1 MAGLIKTQ
9 LAGTKLQT
17 TPKAG
22 EFLETEA
29 LGYDPSKAAVN
40 VDTDTVAGQ
49 LAGLMTKENPVMLQ
63 ARTKAAQTA
72 NARGLL
78 NSSMAVEAGESA
90 AIGAALPIAQSDAAT
105 YSQQRLANQGAE
117 NTAYQFGAGAENAAT
132 AASAAAGNVGARTAQ
147 TGLIQK
153 ELSTQEAEQRSALS
167 TQQAGETGTL
177 SAQEAEQRSALST
190 QQAGETGTLSAQE
203 AAQREAAIKVQAE
216 EESKLQT
223 ERAEQA
229 QALAL
234 TEGQLATELQTL
246 RGTQA
251 QALANTEATYR
262 QLIQTSASAGAFYN
276 DMTKMIAAVLADTN
290 TTAEQKE
297 AAIGKLS
304 ELLESGLT
312 VLGSI
317 ADVDLAGLLTFGP

>member
-1 MAGLIKTQ
+1 MPGLINTQ
-9 LAGTKLQT
+9 LGDTRLRAM
-17 TPKAG
+17 PKAD
-22 EFLETEA
+22 EFLEA
-29 LGYDPSKAAVN
+29 GAVGYDPSKATVN

-49 LAGLMTKENPVMLQ
+49 LAGLMTKENPLILQ
-63 ARTKAAQTA
+63 ARTKAAQEW
-72 NARGLL
+72 NARGLR

-153 ELSTQEAEQRSALS
+153 ELST
-167 TQQAGETGTL
+167 
-177 SAQEAEQRSALST
+177 QEAEQRSALST

>member
-153 ELSTQEAEQRSALS
+153 ELSTQEAGQRSALS
-167 TQQAGETGTL
+167 AQQAGE
-177 SAQEAEQRSALST
+177 A
-190 QQAGETGTLSAQE
+190 GTLSAQE
-203 AAQREAAIKVQAE
+203 AAQREAAIKVQAG

-223 ERAEQA
+223 ERAGQA

-234 TEGQLATELQTL
+234 TQGQLATQLQTL

-251 QALANTEATYR
+251 QDLASTEATYR

-276 DMTKMIAAVLADTN
+276 DITKMIGAVMADTN
-290 TTAEQKE
+290 TTAEQK
-297 AAIGKLS
+297 AAAVGKMS
-304 ELLESGLT
+304 ELLRSGLT
-312 VLGSI
+312 VIGGI
-317 ADVDLAGLLTFGP
+317 ADVDLTGLLTFGP

>member
-105 YSQQRLANQGAE
+105 YSQQRLANQDAE
-117 NTAYQFGAGAENAAT
+117 NTAYKFGAGSANEAA
-132 AASAAAGNVGARTAQ
+132 AAAAAGNVGARTAQ

-153 ELSTQEAEQRSALS
+153 ELST
-167 TQQAGETGTL
+167 
-177 SAQEAEQRSALST
+177 QEAEQRSALST

>member
-90 AIGAALPIAQSDAAT
+90 AIGAAMPIAQSDAAT
-105 YSQQRLANQGAE
+105 YSQQRLANQDAE
-117 NTAYQFGAGAENAAT
+117 NTAYKFGAGSANEAA
-132 AASAAAGNVGARTAQ
+132 AAAAAAGNVGARTAQ

-153 ELSTQEAEQRSALS
+153 ELST
-167 TQQAGETGTL
+167 
-177 SAQEAEQRSALST
+177 QEAEQRSALST

>member
-1 MAGLIKTQ
+1 MPGLINTQ
-9 LAGTKLQT
+9 LGDTRLRAM
-17 TPKAG
+17 PKAD
-22 EFLETEA
+22 EFLEA
-29 LGYDPSKAAVN
+29 GAVGYDPSKATVN

-49 LAGLMTKENPVMLQ
+49 LAGLMTKENPLILQ
-63 ARTKAAQTA
+63 ARTKAAQEW
-72 NARGLL
+72 NARGLR

-153 ELSTQEAEQRSALS
+153 ELSTQEAGQRSALS
-167 TQQAGETGTL
+167 AQQAGE
-177 SAQEAEQRSALST
+177 A
-190 QQAGETGTLSAQE
+190 GTLSAQE
-203 AAQREAAIKVQAE
+203 AAQREAAIKVQAG

-223 ERAEQA
+223 ERAGQA

-234 TEGQLATELQTL
+234 TQGQLATELQTL

>member
-105 YSQQRLANQGAE
+105 YSQQRLANQDAE
-117 NTAYQFGAGAENAAT
+117 NTAYKFGAGSANEAA
-132 AASAAAGNVGARTAQ
+132 AAAAAAGNVGARTAQ

-153 ELSTQEAEQRSALS
+153 ELST
-167 TQQAGETGTL
+167 
-177 SAQEAEQRSALST
+177 QEAEQRSALST